1 MYVHL
6 HNIWRKNYLKK
17 EPRFYYNIVE
27 IFNNKSEVNR
37 MIIYN
42 LFSSIDTRGLNK
54 INQEITYLKDKRLI
68 ELRRRYNIFKREMT

>member
-1 MYVHL
+1 
-6 HNIWRKNYLKK
+6 
-17 EPRFYYNIVE
+17 
-27 IFNNKSEVNR
+27 